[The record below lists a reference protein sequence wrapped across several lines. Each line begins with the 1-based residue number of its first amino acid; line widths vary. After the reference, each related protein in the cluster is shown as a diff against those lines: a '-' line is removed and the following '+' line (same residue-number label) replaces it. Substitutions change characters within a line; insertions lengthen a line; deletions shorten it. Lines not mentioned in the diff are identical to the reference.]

1 MLVPGILCM
10 CGLITITCDI
20 AAAQDKKPNSYC
32 EEDYKQYRTMAR
44 ECQKSWTKFT
54 EATLALAMSDPEQL
68 VESYDYLLAHVSTFI
83 QNCQSRGRHP
93 DRKRPWKQVQLNF
106 MYEPCGSMSENL
118 FPIVPLRKWEILAP
132 KNFSVNITFT
142 VFYLDDPFRYITG
155 TESCTNNYIIL
166 QYYDQS
172 GEMCNTWANKQC
184 SWRAPWSITV
194 PSHHVS
200 ISLHSLIVVRSY
212 HLQYIYQIVEK
223 CDRYFHALRS
233 HDVIRV
239 EVYTFYKLSADDLFV
254 DYVMTCRPGYSLTVK
269 IHACI
274 QSDGTTV
281 LVCDGPRP
289 FHCKYIQ
296 LNCKAHL
303 INTIMYSSFIRVN
316 RISYQEEDYI
326 LVRYTTT
333 ELKAIDVD
341 VNKPT
346 HFHISTNNISL
357 YHKAWKIYSKFATD
371 IKFNIK
377 SFVGYTEHNCQFGG
391 FSFYTSW
398 GQQLGRR
405 HGPYCSTDPNIPL
418 TGASELSTLTL
429 PNDTHVLVM
438 HGFMEFF
445 KIDLVVTFSSN
456 IQCSAIL
463 NICDMCFRM
472 SALKIAW
479 TNIWDHVSYFNVQ
492 CDSPQR
498 RVLRSVY
505 ITFKKQHRC
514 LKVQHVAG
522 DQLSCTI
529 SLIKPTFSPFSSSQ
543 LALELNY
550 IPPITKQYD
559 FENKCTPDKEGTLAL
574 ADESDNIYYLRQN
587 TTLSHKGQSTVW
599 YLRLHTPCD
608 WVNPYAVTYTV
619 GYEETKKKSACS
631 KYEPIDQDS
640 FYSEPHTVC
649 GTIHAGK
656 PGVSTFLFDRTY
668 YRYNVDIYRVGRCH
682 DNDLVRIIYGLLEKP
697 NNLKDCKDG
706 NLHLEYT
713 SEIYNTLLID
723 FTGRR
728 LQFEVYTGTMLVQIV
743 KTSNTKCLLTVHY
756 EIAFVGFE
764 YHKKHAECID
774 KDGWF
779 PRQNQ
784 VVQF

>member
-1 MLVPGILCM
+1 MLVPGILYM
-10 CGLITITCDI
+10 CIILTITCDI

-32 EEDYKQYRTMAR
+32 EKDYQQYRTMAR

-68 VESYDYLLAHVSTFI
+68 VESYDYLLAHVLTFI
-83 QNCQSRGRHP
+83 QNCQPRGHHP
-93 DRKRPWKQVQLNF
+93 DRKRPWKQVHLSF
-106 MYEPCGSMSENL
+106 TYEPCGSMSENL
-118 FPIVPLRKWEILAP
+118 FPIVPLREWEIRVP
-132 KNFSVNITFT
+132 KNFSVNITFI

-172 GEMCNTWANKQC
+172 GEKCNTWANKQC

-223 CDRYFHALRS
+223 CDRHIHALRS

-239 EVYTFYKLSADDLFV
+239 EVYTFYKLSDDLFV
-254 DYVMTCRPGYSLTVK
+254 DYVITYRPGYSLTVK
-269 IHACI
+269 IFACI

-289 FHCKYIQ
+289 FHCTYIQ
-296 LNCKAHL
+296 LNCKAVF
-303 INTIMYSSFIRVN
+303 INAIMYSSVIRVN
-316 RISYQEEDYI
+316 RITYHEEDFI
-326 LVRYTTT
+326 LVRYNTT
-333 ELKAIDVD
+333 ELKAIDVY

-357 YHKAWKIYSKFATD
+357 YHKAWKMQNKFAID

-391 FSFYTSW
+391 FSLYASW
-398 GQQLGRR
+398 GHQLGRR

-418 TGASELSTLTL
+418 TGAPKLSTLTL
-429 PNDTHVLVM
+429 PNDTHVLVI

-472 SALKIAW
+472 TALKIALS
-479 TNIWDHVSYFNVQ
+479 TRIWDHISSFYVQ
-492 CDSPQR
+492 CDPLQTR
-498 RVLRSVY
+498 GRSVHM
-505 ITFKKQHRC
+505 TFKKQHRC

-529 SLIKPTFSPFSSSQ
+529 SLGKAAFSPFSSSN

-550 IPPITKQYD
+550 IPSITKRYD
-559 FENKCTPDKEGTLAL
+559 FENKCTPDEEGTLAL
-574 ADESDNIYYLRQN
+574 ADGSDNIYYLRQN
-587 TTLSHKGQSTVW
+587 TTLSYKGQSTVW
-599 YLRLHTPCD
+599 FLRLHTPCD
-608 WVNPYAVTYTV
+608 WANQYAVTYTV
-619 GYEETKKKSACS
+619 GYEETEKESACS

-668 YRYNVDIYRVGRCH
+668 YRYNVDIYRAGRCH
-682 DNDLVRIIYGLLEKP
+682 ANDLVRIMYGLLEKP
-697 NNLKDCKDG
+697 NNLKDCKE
-706 NLHLEYT
+706 NLEYT
-713 SEIYNTLLID
+713 SELYNTLLID

-728 LQFEVYTGTMLVQIV
+728 LRFEVYTGTMLVQIV
-743 KTSNTKCLLTVHY
+743 KLSNTKCLLNVNY
-756 EIAFVGFE
+756 EIVFVGFE

-774 KDGWF
+774 KDGWLL
-779 PRQNQ
+779 RQNQ
-784 VVQF
+784 VAQF